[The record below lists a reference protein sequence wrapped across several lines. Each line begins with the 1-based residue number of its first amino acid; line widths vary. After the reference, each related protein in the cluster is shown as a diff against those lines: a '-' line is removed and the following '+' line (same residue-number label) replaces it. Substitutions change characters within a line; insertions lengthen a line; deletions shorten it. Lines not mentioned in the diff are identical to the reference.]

1 YTFKITI
8 SHIIGILLKGGL
20 SVKKVFSLLLAL
32 LMVLSLAACGGNTP
46 AEPSG
51 SGDSGS
57 DKFKIA
63 IVTGTVSQSEDD
75 RRGAE
80 AIQAKYGEDVVV
92 LATYP
97 DNFTEEYE
105 TTVQTIVN
113 FADDPEVKAIVVNQ
127 GVPGTTEAFQKVKEM
142 RPDMI
147 CLVGEAHEDLPVIG
161 SVADV
166 VVNNDFVA
174 RGYLMIKTAHDLGC
188 DTFVH
193 VSFPRHLSYETMS
206 RRVAIMRAACE
217 ELGLTFVMETA
228 PDPTDTSAGG
238 MDGAVAFMKENTPKW
253 IEKYGQNAAFFCTND
268 GETAPML
275 AALLEN
281 GGYFIEADLP
291 SPLMGYPEA
300 LGGLDTTAEAG
311 DFAKITKKVEDAVVA
326 AGGAGR
332 FGTWTCSWGYSL
344 SAGLGQ
350 YAYNVLSGT
359 AKLQDA
365 ADLSAALKEFSG
377 VDWNGSNYVDATTG
391 VKSDSIVLLYQD
403 TYIFGKGYMGVT
415 DVEVPEKYFNIAGE

>member
-1 YTFKITI
+1 MKKII
-8 SHIIGILLKGGL
+8 
-20 SVKKVFSLLLAL
+20 SLLLAV
-32 LMVLSLAACGGNTP
+32 LMVFALVGCSNGNTADDGGN
-46 AEPSG
+46 ADDG
-51 SGDSGS
+51 
-57 DKFKIA
+57 KFKIA

-80 AIQAKYGEDVVV
+80 AVQAKYGDDVVL

-97 DNFTEEYE
+97 DNFTEEYD

-113 FADDPEVKAIVVNQ
+113 FADDPDVKAIVVNQ
-127 GVPGTTEAFQKVKEM
+127 AVPGTTEAFQKVKEL
-142 RPDMI
+142 RPDI
-147 CLVGEAHEDLPVIG
+147 VCLAGEAHEDLPVVG
-161 SVADV
+161 AVADV
-166 VVNNDFVA
+166 VVNNNFID
-174 RGYLMIKTAHDLGC
+174 RGYLMIKTANDLGC

-206 RRVAIMRAACE
+206 RRIAIMEAACKE
-217 ELGLTFVMETA
+217 FGMTFVSETA

-238 MDGAVAFMKENTPKW
+238 MDGAVAFMKEHTPEW

-311 DFAKITKKVEDAVVA
+311 DFDAISKKVEDAIVA
-326 AGGAGR
+326 AGGEGR
-332 FGTWTCSWGYSL
+332 FGTWTVSWGYTL
-344 SAGLGQ
+344 SSGLGE
-350 YAYNVLSGT
+350 YAIALCKGE
-359 AKLQDA
+359 AKLQNADDIA
-365 ADLSAALKEFSG
+365 AAFKVASG
-377 VDWNGSNYVDATTG
+377 KDWAGSDYKDING
-391 VKSDSIVLLYQD
+391 VKLDSVKLMYAD
-403 TYIFGKGYMGVT
+403 TYVFGKGYMGVT
-415 DVEVPEKYFNIAGE
+415 EAEVPEWVYNY

>member
-1 YTFKITI
+1 M
-8 SHIIGILLKGGL
+8 
-20 SVKKVFSLLLAL
+20 KKFIALLLAV
-32 LMVLSLAACGGNTP
+32 LMVFGLTACGGGN
-46 AEPSG
+46 G
-51 SGDSGS
+51 STTDSTES
-57 DKFKIA
+57 SEFKIA

-80 AIQAKYGEDVVV
+80 AIQAKYGEDRVL

-97 DNFTEEYE
+97 DNFTEEYD

-113 FADDPEVKAIVVNQ
+113 FADNKDVKAIVVNQ
-127 GVPGTTEAFQKVKEM
+127 AVPGTAEAFQKVKEL

-147 CLVGEAHEDLPVIG
+147 CLAGEAHEDLPVIG
-161 SVADV
+161 AVADV

-193 VSFPRHLSYETMS
+193 VSFPRHLAYETMS
-206 RRVAIMRAACE
+206 RRVAIMKAACE
-217 ELGLTFVMETA
+217 EFGMTFVMETA

-253 IEKYGQNAAFFCTND
+253 IEKYGQNSAYFCTND

-275 AALLEN
+275 AALLEK

-311 DFAKITKKVEDAVVA
+311 DFDAITKKVEDALIA
-326 AGGAGR
+326 AGGSGR
-332 FGTWTCSWGYSL
+332 FGTWTCSWGYTL

-350 YAYNVLSGT
+350 YAWDILEGN

-365 ADLSAALKEFSG
+365 DDVSAAFKTASG
-377 VDWNGSNYVDATTG
+377 KGWGGSNYVNSTTG
-391 VKSDSIVLLYQD
+391 EKMDSIILMYSD

-415 DVEVPEKYFNIAGE
+415 DVEVPEKYFYLAGE

>member
-1 YTFKITI
+1 MKKIIT
-8 SHIIGILLKGGL
+8 
-20 SVKKVFSLLLAL
+20 LLLSL
-32 LMVLSLAACGGNTP
+32 LMVLALTACGNSGGGT
-46 AEPSG
+46 ATTEPTTDG
-51 SGDSGS
+51 GDG
-57 DKFKIA
+57 KFKIA

-80 AIQAKYGEDVVV
+80 ALQAKYGEDVVV

-147 CLVGEAHEDLPVIG
+147 CLVGEAHEDLPVVG
-161 SVADV
+161 AVADV

-217 ELGLTFVMETA
+217 EFGMNFVMETA

-275 AALLEN
+275 AALLEH
-281 GGYFIEADLP
+281 GGFFIEADLP

-359 AKLQDA
+359 AKLQDP

-377 VDWNGSNYVDATTG
+377 VEWNGSNYVDATTG

>member
-1 YTFKITI
+1 MKKII
-8 SHIIGILLKGGL
+8 A
-20 SVKKVFSLLLAL
+20 LLLAV
-32 LMVLSLAACGGNTP
+32 LMVFGLTACGGGNES
-46 AEPSG
+46 ASESG
-51 SGDSGS
+51 E
-57 DKFKIA
+57 FKIA

-80 AIQAKYGEDVVV
+80 AIQAKYGEDRVL

-97 DNFTEEYE
+97 DNFTEEYD

-113 FADDPEVKAIVVNQ
+113 FADNKDVKAIVVNQ
-127 GVPGTTEAFQKVKEM
+127 AVPGTAEAFQKVKEL

-147 CLVGEAHEDLPVIG
+147 CLAGEAHEDLPVIG
-161 SVADV
+161 AVADV

-193 VSFPRHLSYETMS
+193 VSFPRHLAYETMS
-206 RRVAIMRAACE
+206 RRVAIMKAACE
-217 ELGLTFVMETA
+217 EFGMTFVMETA

-253 IEKYGQNAAFFCTND
+253 IEKYGQNSAYFCTND

-275 AALLEN
+275 AALLEK

-300 LGGLDTTAEAG
+300 LGGLDTTNEKG
-311 DFAKITKKVEDAVVA
+311 DFDAITKKVEDALIA
-326 AGGAGR
+326 ANGSGR
-332 FGTWTCSWGYSL
+332 FGTWTCSWGYTL
-344 SAGLGQ
+344 SSGLGQ
-350 YAYNVLSGT
+350 YAWDILEGN

-365 ADLSAALKEFSG
+365 DDVSAAFKSASG
-377 VDWNGSNYVDATTG
+377 KDWGGSNYVNSTTG
-391 VKSDSIVLLYQD
+391 EKMDSIILMYSD

-415 DVEVPEKYFNIAGE
+415 EVEVPEKYFYLAGE